1 MVQPLMGG
9 DVHGAAESSIDD
21 HNGGVGSDAAYVD
34 DEGGEVCLLQE
45 FLFQHLSRG
54 NSQVG
59 LENVV
64 LQSFDD
70 VPGGSDKDGWGIEE
84 SEVDGGPYQANSGLE
99 ALLGEDAAYFLF
111 ELFFRERLDVVA
123 LGLEVLEGFLEVI
136 IGMVRVDLEVV
147 YLLGE
152 FEEPGCGFFGRNGRA
167 VPRDGLDGPM
177 PPFIEEVGRFPLE
190 EAPAVGSSG
199 QVGSGVTVSA
209 LGDDEDEES
218 EGYEGEGS
226 LHGSNRV

>member
-54 NSQVG
+54 NIQVG

-70 VPGGSDKDGWGIEE
+70 VPGGSDKDGGGIEE
-84 SEVDGGPYQANSGLE
+84 SEVYGGPYQANSGLE
-99 ALLGEDAAYFLF
+99 ALLGEDAAYFFF

-123 LGLEVLEGFLEVI
+123 LGL
-136 IGMVRVDLEVV
+136 
-147 YLLGE
+147 
-152 FEEPGCGFFGRNGRA
+152 
-167 VPRDGLDGPM
+167 
-177 PPFIEEVGRFPLE
+177 
-190 EAPAVGSSG
+190 
-199 QVGSGVTVSA
+199 
-209 LGDDEDEES
+209 
-218 EGYEGEGS
+218 
-226 LHGSNRV
+226 